1 MVGVEMGLW
10 AIYCGPLRHSL
21 ALGTGCCGIEPV
33 SSAWAGG
40 FFTTE
45 PHEKPLLTAN
55 GAKNDRFSV
64 FMFEHALKALDF
76 YQRFSI
82 P

>member
-45 PHEKPLLTAN
+45 PHEKPLLIS
-55 GAKNDRFSV
+55 KWS
-64 FMFEHALKALDF
+64 
-76 YQRFSI
+76 
-82 P
+82 